1 MTGSTA
7 RNATASMVR
16 YLTSIAIAAWSLAP
30 AAPSQIMAAEDT
42 ADEAGRAWKEVQ
54 KASRPPTPPE
64 EWRTTKPTDEERAQ
78 FREKQAKLAG
88 EAADKAKDFYTR
100 FPGHEKADE
109 ARKKEREMTSIAVR
123 LGDDSRAA
131 RLEEFEKDRLKD
143 PGLDEEDRF
152 QLRAQTV
159 QRAAMSKREEG
170 MAAVL
175 AEFEKGARALQKDFP
190 KREEVYGMLLEVASN
205 SEGDRARKLAQEI
218 IDGESPDKAKDGA
231 RALLKKMDA
240 LGKPVD
246 IKFTAP
252 DGREVDVSKMPGK
265 VVLVDFWATWCGP
278 CVAEL
283 PNVKAAYEKLHPKGF
298 EIVGISFDNQKE
310 ALEKFVVKERMAWP
324 QYFDGEGWGN
334 KFGREYGITG
344 IPAMWL
350 LDKKGNLR
358 DMSAREELAAK
369 VEKLL
374 AE

>member
-1 MTGSTA
+1 MTRSIA
-7 RNATASMVR
+7 RNAASFMVR
-16 YLTSIAIAAWSLAP
+16 YLSSIAIVAWILAL
-30 AAPSQIMAAEDT
+30 AAPPQAITAENA
-42 ADEAGRAWKEVQ
+42 ADEAGQAWKEVQ
-54 KASRPPTPPE
+54 KASRSPAQPE
-64 EWRTTKPTDEERAQ
+64 EWRTTKPTAEERAQ
-78 FREKQAKLAG
+78 FRDKQAKLAG

-109 ARKKEREMTSIAVR
+109 ARKKEYEMTSIAVR

-143 PGLDEEDRF
+143 PSLDEEARF
-152 QLRAQTV
+152 QLRAQAV
-159 QRAAMSKREEG
+159 QRAAMSKQEDG
-170 MAAVL
+170 TAAML
-175 AEFEKGARALQKDFP
+175 AEFEKGTRALQKDFP

-205 SEGDRARKLAQEI
+205 SEVDKARKLAQEI
-218 IDGESPDKAKDGA
+218 LDGEAPDNMKDGA

-240 LGKPVD
+240 LGKPLD
-246 IKFTAP
+246 IRFTSL

-283 PNVKAAYEKLHPKGF
+283 PNVKAAYEKLHAKGF
-298 EIVGISFDNQKE
+298 EIVGISFDSQKE
-310 ALEKFVVKERMAWP
+310 ALEKFVDKEKMAWP
-324 QYFDGEGWGN
+324 QYFDGEGWSN

-344 IPAMWL
+344 IPSMWL
-350 LDKKGNLR
+350 VDKKGNLR
-358 DMSAREELAAK
+358 DTSAREDLAAK